1 MTILD
6 SNIMSTTE
14 YVQRMRIKFSKFG
27 PTRFI
32 SHLDV
37 ARTWERALNRAK
49 IPMAYSQ
56 GFNRRPLMSFA
67 TATPLG
73 TTSDCEFVDIWTKEL
88 LDPIET
94 GAILSEKMAPGIGIL
109 EINEVPLAGKK
120 LQVITIDSTFEITIT
135 EEIDRDELKQRV
147 VDLLAADQILRERV
161 VKKKVKEF
169 DLRPMVYDLH
179 LADSDDQTIMLIARL
194 ALEPSNTG
202 RVDQVMFH
210 LGLDPLDARTHRKNV
225 TLIQEYL

>member
-1 MTILD
+1 M
-6 SNIMSTTE
+6 SNPE
-14 YVQRMRIKFSKFG
+14 YVQRMRIRFSKFG

-56 GFNRRPLMSFA
+56 GFNRRPRMSFA

-88 LDPIET
+88 LDPAET
-94 GAILSEKMAPGIGIL
+94 GAIISEKMAPGIKIL
-109 EINEVPLAGKK
+109 EINEVPIVGKK

-135 EEIDRDELKQRV
+135 EEVDRDELKQKV
-147 VDLLAADQILRERV
+147 ADLLAADEIIRERV
-161 VKKKVKEF
+161 VKKKVKKF
-169 DLRPMVYDLH
+169 DLRPMVYDLQ
-179 LADSDDQTIMLIARL
+179 LDLSDDQAVMLIARL

-210 LGLDPLDARTHRKNV
+210 LELDPLDARIHRKHV
-225 TLIQEYL
+225 SLIKENLESKSN

>member
-1 MTILD
+1 M
-6 SNIMSTTE
+6 SNAE

-56 GFNRRPLMSFA
+56 GFNRRPRMSFA

-73 TTSDCEFVDIWTKEL
+73 TTSDFELVDIWTKEI
-88 LDPIET
+88 LDPAATEQIIT
-94 GAILSEKMAPGIGIL
+94 EKMAPGIKIL
-109 EINEVPLAGKK
+109 DIQEVPITGKK
-120 LQVITIDSTFEITIT
+120 LQVLTKDSTFLVTIVET
-135 EEIDRDELKQRV
+135 EGIDLGGLQQKTDDFLASDEV
-147 VDLLAADQILRERV
+147 IRERV
-161 VKKKVKEF
+161 VKKKLKQF
-169 DLRPMVYDLH
+169 NLRPMVYDLEIVTAEPEN
-179 LADSDDQTIMLIARL
+179 LQLRMRL

-202 RVDQVMFH
+202 RVDQTLLH
-210 LGLDPLDARTHRKNV
+210 LGIDPLSAKIHREHV
-225 TLIQEYL
+225 TLIEEAPKN

>member
-1 MTILD
+1 M
-6 SNIMSTTE
+6 SNTE
-14 YVQRMRIKFSKFG
+14 YVQRLRIKFSKFG

-73 TTSDCEFVDIWTKEL
+73 TTSDCELVDIWTKEHV
-88 LDPIET
+88 DVAQTGET
-94 GAILSEKMAPGIGIL
+94 IAAKMAPGIKIL
-109 EINEVPLAGKK
+109 EINEVPLSGKK
-120 LQVITIDSTFEITIT
+120 LQVITVDSTFEITIT
-135 EEIDRDELKQRV
+135 EEVDRDELRHKV
-147 VDLLAADQILRERV
+147 ADLLAADKIIRVRE
-161 VKKKVKEF
+161 VKKKAKEF
-169 DLRPMVYDLH
+169 DLRPMVYDLQ
-179 LADSDDQTIMLIARL
+179 LVEPEDQSYVTLVARL

-210 LGLDPLDARTHRKNV
+210 LGLDPLDARIHRADV
-225 TLIQEYL
+225 TLIKEEFNPIVE

>member
-1 MTILD
+1 M
-6 SNIMSTTE
+6 SNAE

-56 GFNRRPLMSFA
+56 GFNRRPRMSFA

-73 TTSDCEFVDIWTKEL
+73 TTSDFELVDIWTKEV
-88 LDPIET
+88 LDPAATEQIIT
-94 GAILSEKMAPGIGIL
+94 EKMAPGIKIL
-109 EINEVPLAGKK
+109 DIKEVPISGKK
-120 LQVITIDSTFEITIT
+120 LQVLTKDSTFLVTIAETDEI
-135 EEIDRDELKQRV
+135 ELAGLQEKIDTFF
-147 VDLLAADQILRERV
+147 AADEIIRERV
-161 VKKKVKEF
+161 VKKKLKQF
-169 DLRPMVYDLH
+169 NLRPMVYDLDIVNLVEGH
-179 LADSDDQTIMLIARL
+179 LQLRMRL

-202 RVDQVMFH
+202 RVDQTLLY
-210 LGLDPLDARTHRKNV
+210 LGIDPLSAKIHREHV
-225 TLIQEYL
+225 TLIEEPVKS

>member
-1 MTILD
+1 M
-6 SNIMSTTE
+6 SNAE

-56 GFNRRPLMSFA
+56 GFNRRPRMSFA

-73 TTSDCEFVDIWTKEL
+73 TTSDFELIDIWTKEV
-88 LDPIET
+88 LDPAKT
-94 GAILSEKMAPGIGIL
+94 GKIITEKMAPGIKIL
-109 EINEVPLAGKK
+109 DIKEVPITGKK
-120 LQVITIDSTFEITIT
+120 LQVLTKDSTFLVTLNDT
-135 EEIDRDELKQRV
+135 EAIDIKGLQQKID
-147 VDLLAADQILRERV
+147 DFLAADEVIRERV
-161 VKKKVKEF
+161 VKKKLKQF
-169 DLRPMVYDLH
+169 NLRPMVYDLAIVVAETDN
-179 LADSDDQTIMLIARL
+179 LQLRMRL

-202 RVDQVMFH
+202 RVDQTLLH
-210 LGLDPLDARTHRKNV
+210 LGIDPLDAKIHREHV
-225 TLIQEYL
+225 TLIEEPIKN